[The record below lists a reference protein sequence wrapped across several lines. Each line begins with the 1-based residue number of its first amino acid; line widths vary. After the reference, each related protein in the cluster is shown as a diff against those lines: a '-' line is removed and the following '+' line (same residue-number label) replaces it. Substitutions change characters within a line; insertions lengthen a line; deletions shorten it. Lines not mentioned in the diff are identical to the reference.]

1 MLTRSATSEPLAQYD
16 HERIS
21 PSSSDDKCTNHLRP
35 LPFPVISRTS
45 SRGSSASYCST
56 TALNPVREPRKQRQS
71 IVQKLLSR
79 WRHCRGKDVDLDAQ
93 HLGQPSD
100 KEGGTNAPRLR
111 AWHGWRL
118 IVFDSW
124 LNLLILLIP
133 IAGMLK
139 LTLENSETLVFAA
152 CLLAMIPL
160 VKLHDLATGVL
171 SRRIGGNKTGL
182 LNSSMS
188 NMIEMVVAIIALRK
202 CELRVVQSSLI
213 GAMLSKLRT
222 YEHTEEHVFECTGGS
237 SFAAVLILGMCFF
250 AGGMRFS
257 EQGFDT
263 TATQIHSSLLS
274 ISVGAVLL
282 PAAFHFSLTYNTED
296 SAEEA
301 GTTLQDQK
309 EDILRMSHGVAIVL
323 LFIYASYL
331 LFQLWSHTHLYKDST
346 QPSNKLP
353 VAESVRTVTS
363 RVRKKSNTIREQLI
377 NSHPLQR
384 VRTGSERSF
393 QTLRTFTY
401 PKLSLTAKSTEK
413 IETLEEAPETS
424 LDEDEAHGTVRI
436 GPYMQTAEVCAGRR
450 AMLMSP
456 FSAASQVTLA
466 NPISQPAEST
476 VRLVSEKE
484 RFVIRRE
491 SSCSDSDSR
500 SRSRSRTRTSCSG
513 SGEDSTLEPEEDQH
527 WRHREERG
535 RSRTPVSEVLSA
547 YYQDRGTVIDH
558 QGQWTTRGMVDVDV
572 AEPPGPSGYQEGRDA
587 SMQSVHSRSTSPQPE
602 QEMSWTLII
611 LLLLS
616 VAALVAVNAE
626 WLVDTMDNLSPTIS
640 KEWIGLILLPTVSS
654 IAECVTAINVSVKD
668 QLTLSIS
675 VAVGSTIQ
683 TALFVIPSMVVLGW
697 ILDKPLA
704 LLFDPFESVVL
715 YISVQT
721 MGYVV
726 ADGKS
731 NWLEGVILVCLYVV
745 IAVTFWFYPGS
756 NFSSNLAVCTESP
769 PIAL

>member
-1 MLTRSATSEPLAQYD
+1 MLTRSATSEPLAPSRHD
-16 HERIS
+16 RLS
-21 PSSSDDKCTNHLRP
+21 PSSSDDKCSNHLQP
-35 LPFPVISRTS
+35 LPFPVMSRAS
-45 SRGSSASYCST
+45 SRASSASYRST
-56 TALNPVREPRKQRQS
+56 SALVPTQQPRKQRQS
-71 IVQKLLSR
+71 VAQKFLSGLKR
-79 WRHCRGKDVDLDAQ
+79 CSGKHADLDARYP
-93 HLGQPSD
+93 GKPCD
-100 KEGGTNAPRLR
+100 KGGGTGTNAPKLR

-133 IAGMLK
+133 IAGILK
-139 LTLENSETLVFAA
+139 LTLENAETLVFAA

-171 SRRIGGNKTGL
+171 SRRIGGNRTGL

-202 CELRVVQSSLI
+202 CELRIVQCSLI
-213 GAMLSKLRT
+213 GAMLSKLL
-222 YEHTEEHVFECTGGS
+222 
-237 SFAAVLILGMCFF
+237 LILGMCFF
-250 AGGMRFS
+250 AGGTRFS

-282 PAAFHFSLTYNTED
+282 PAAFHFSLTYRTDD
-296 SAEEA
+296 SSGDAE
-301 GTTLQDQK
+301 TTLQEQK
-309 EDILRMSHGVAIVL
+309 EDILQMSHGVAIVL

-363 RVRKKSNTIREQLI
+363 RVRKKSNTIRDQI
-377 NSHPLQR
+377 VNSQPLQR

-401 PKLSLTAKSTEK
+401 PKPSMAMRSSDK
-413 IETLEEAPETS
+413 INTLEEAPETS
-424 LDEDEAHGTVRI
+424 FDEEDGRVSGQR
-436 GPYMQTAEVCAGRR
+436 GPYMQRIASDEGRR

-456 FSAASQVTLA
+456 FGAASQVTLA
-466 NPISQPAEST
+466 NPISQPVDST
-476 VRLVSEKE
+476 VRLVSDNE
-484 RFVIRRE
+484 RFVIRRASSE
-491 SSCSDSDSR
+491 SGGRSR
-500 SRSRSRTRTSCSG
+500 SRSRSPTRSPTSRSA
-513 SGEDSTLEPEEDQH
+513 SEEDSSLESEEERR
-527 WRHREERG
+527 WRLREERG
-535 RSRTPVSEVLSA
+535 RRSRTPVSEVLSA
-547 YYQDRGTVIDH
+547 YYQDRGTVIEHDD
-558 QGQWTTRGMVDVDV
+558 QWATKELVDIDF
-572 AEPPGPSGYQEGRDA
+572 
-587 SMQSVHSRSTSPQPE
+587 PE
-602 QEMSWTLII
+602 QSGTPERQDSREETSSPPAKEEEMSWTLII

-616 VAALVAVNAE
+616 VATLVAVNAE

-697 ILDKPLA
+697 IIDKPLA

-715 YISVQT
+715 YISVHT

-756 NFSSNLAVCTESP
+756 NFSSNLAICTESP

>member
-1 MLTRSATSEPLAQYD
+1 MLTRSATSEPLAPSR
-16 HERIS
+16 HERLS
-21 PSSSDDKCTNHLRP
+21 PSSSDDKCSNHLQP
-35 LPFPVISRTS
+35 LPLPVMSRAS
-45 SRGSSASYCST
+45 SRASSASYRST
-56 TALNPVREPRKQRQS
+56 SALVPTQEPRKQRQS
-71 IVQKLLSR
+71 VAQKLFSGFKR
-79 WRHCRGKDVDLDAQ
+79 CSGKHADFDARYP
-93 HLGQPSD
+93 GKPCD
-100 KEGGTNAPRLR
+100 KGGGTNTNAPKLR

-118 IVFDSW
+118 IIFDSW
-124 LNLLILLIP
+124 LNLLIFLIP
-133 IAGMLK
+133 IAGILK
-139 LTLENSETLVFAA
+139 LTLENAETLVFAA

-171 SRRIGGNKTGL
+171 SRRIGGNRTGL

-202 CELRVVQSSLI
+202 CELRIVQCSLI
-213 GAMLSKLRT
+213 GAMLSKLL
-222 YEHTEEHVFECTGGS
+222 
-237 SFAAVLILGMCFF
+237 LILGMCFF
-250 AGGMRFS
+250 AGGTRFS

-282 PAAFHFSLTYNTED
+282 PAAFHFSLTYRTDD
-296 SAEEA
+296 SSGDAE
-301 GTTLQDQK
+301 TTLQEQK

-331 LFQLWSHTHLYKDST
+331 LFQLWSHTHLYKDNT
-346 QPSNKLP
+346 QPSSKLP

-363 RVRKKSNTIREQLI
+363 RVRKKSNTIRDQI
-377 NSHPLQR
+377 VNSQPLQR

-401 PKLSLTAKSTEK
+401 PKPSIAMRSSDK
-413 IETLEEAPETS
+413 IDTLEEAPETS
-424 LDEDEAHGTVRI
+424 FDEENERGSGRK
-436 GPYMQTAEVCAGRR
+436 GPYMQQTASREGRR

-456 FSAASQVTLA
+456 FGAASQVTLA
-466 NPISQPAEST
+466 NPISQPVDST
-476 VRLVSEKE
+476 VRLVTDDE
-484 RFVIRRE
+484 RR
-491 SSCSDSDSR
+491 SPTSR
-500 SRSRSRTRTSCSG
+500 SA
-513 SGEDSTLEPEEDQH
+513 SGEDSSFDSEEERR
-527 WRHREERG
+527 WRLREERGG

-547 YYQDRGTVIDH
+547 YYQDRGTVIEHDD
-558 QGQWTTRGMVDVDV
+558 QWETKELVDIDFPKQSGTLERQDSREVS
-572 AEPPGPSGYQEGRDA
+572 PPPPAKE
-587 SMQSVHSRSTSPQPE
+587 E
-602 QEMSWTLII
+602 EMSWTLII

-616 VAALVAVNAE
+616 VATLVAVNAE

-697 ILDKPLA
+697 IIDKPLA

-715 YISVQT
+715 YISVHT

-756 NFSSNLAVCTESP
+756 NFSSNLAICTESP